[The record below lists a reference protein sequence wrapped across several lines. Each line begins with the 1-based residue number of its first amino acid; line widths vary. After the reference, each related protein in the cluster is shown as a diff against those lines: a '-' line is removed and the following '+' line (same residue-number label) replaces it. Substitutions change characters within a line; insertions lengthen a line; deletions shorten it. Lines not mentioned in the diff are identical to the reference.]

1 MREIANKHGDVANDY
16 AVAKS
21 LNERVWKILWH
32 VADLY
37 PFYEKDLDKIN
48 RNYIYLVQELSE
60 IYANNKEL
68 QGIEPKPTWQLY
80 KQIDGHEKSIAE
92 LQDDRTGD
100 TGQTHTAEVKR
111 LCIIKGK
118 EEPALNVRQKKL
130 ITEADE
136 IIAVLTKE
144 AEEERKHLQAL
155 QQQRLAEEANPQGKP
170 STNALSVPKPQKV
183 TPHPLK
189 PVHYTDS
196 KGVLALSPTVSV
208 AIVANGKVKRP
219 DGEKY
224 MQCVVMGKLFK
235 SVNTI
240 KRGVF
245 FRTVLSVNDNK
256 IDKKAEKKIRNAV
269 DEINKKVV
277 AVGGP
282 DNLIKVQNKKVF
294 VNGSYL
300 E

>member
-1 MREIANKHGDVANDY
+1 MSDNVDIANDY

-21 LNERVWKILWH
+21 LNERVWKILWY

-48 RNYIYLVQELSE
+48 RNYIFLVQELSE
-60 IYANNKEL
+60 IYTNNKEL
-68 QGIEPKPTWQLY
+68 QDVQPKPAWQRY
-80 KQIDGHEKSIAE
+80 KQIDGHEKSIAD

-111 LCIIKGK
+111 LCIVKGK
-118 EEPALNVRQKKL
+118 EEPDLNARQKKL
-130 ITEADE
+130 IAESDE

-155 QQQRLAEEANPQGKP
+155 QQKKLAEKAHQEEKP
-170 STNALSVPKPQKV
+170 SANGALPAPTHQKV

-189 PVHYTDS
+189 PIHYTNS
-196 KGVLALSPTVSV
+196 KGTLALSPTVSV
-208 AIVANGKVKRP
+208 AIVARGKIKRP

-224 MQCVVMGKLFK
+224 LQCVVMEKLFK
-235 SVNTI
+235 SVNNI

-245 FRTVLSVNDNK
+245 FRNILSVNDPLINK
-256 IDKKAEKKIRNAV
+256 KMEKKISNAV
-269 DEINKKVV
+269 AEINKKVTD
-277 AVGGP
+277 VGGP
-282 DNLIKVQNKKVF
+282 EKLIKIQNKKVF
-294 VNGSYL
+294 VNSSYL